1 MGINCK
7 PMNKMKVAFQRI
19 DRAEELEKKAIRKA
33 NKKGKAK

>member
-19 DRAEELEKKAIRKA
+19 ERTEELEKKAIRKA
-33 NKKGKAK
+33 TKKDKVK

>member
-19 DRAEELEKKAIRKA
+19 ERTEELEKKAIRKA
-33 NKKGKAK
+33 SKKDKAK